1 MGQRLG
7 KAVFI
12 PAVRPYLN
20 ANKACMEAA
29 WNNFNE
35 VAEGFGLN
43 QEEFRRVLD
52 VPGFRA
58 TRADADKVF
67 EAFDTDENNLVD
79 ALEFL
84 TTFALTSAMTLEEK
98 VQYTFRCYDFDESG
112 ELTVDEMTLSMKS
125 TLTGLAKM
133 TGSVAPDDLEL
144 EDIAQA
150 AFERADKDGDNKIS
164 YVEYQEYCFFNP
176 EVKSWIQFFDDPAEV
191 RGAGG
196 RGARYFFATAPSPRA
211 RACMCLCARRRT
223 SKAAAA
229 RFRMTWRLTACSGS
243 GLRRRS
249 AQTTRTAR
257 TWRLRSRRRAPA
269 TSSWP
274 SSPGSGR

>member
-1 MGQRLG
+1 MG
-7 KAVFI
+7 KAAFI

-20 ANKACMEAA
+20 SNKACMEAA

-58 TRADADKVF
+58 ARADADRVF

-98 VQYTFRCYDFDESG
+98 VAYTFRCYDFDESG

-133 TGSVAPDDLEL
+133 TVPPSPPQPSHAPPSCAVAVWLTRSRRRARPRRAQGTVPPDDLEL
-144 EDIAQA
+144 EDIAQ
-150 AFERADKDGDNKIS
+150 
-164 YVEYQEYCFFNP
+164 
-176 EVKSWIQFFDDPAEV
+176 V
-191 RGAGG
+191 R
-196 RGARYFFATAPSPRA
+196 PR
-211 RACMCLCARRRT
+211 M
-223 SKAAAA
+223 
-229 RFRMTWRLTACSGS
+229 
-243 GLRRRS
+243 
-249 AQTTRTAR
+249 
-257 TWRLRSRRRAPA
+257 
-269 TSSWP
+269 
-274 SSPGSGR
+274 